1 MYCTV
6 PHCSEGL
13 PLAHVVAT
21 VSAERERK
29 REREGEKQT
38 ESQNRLGRQS
48 GRVIFRTDPT
58 WAKLSCFPS
67 GLTYMEEDAIKDI
80 TSTCWKKLARCES
93 PFIWK
98 MSENQYTN
106 MIQPSGPDRNKWV
119 YTKMNT
125 AQQES
130 QNSHPIFDHTKK

>member
-21 VSAERERK
+21 VSAEREREG
-29 REREGEKQT
+29 EREGEKQT

-58 WAKLSCFPS
+58 WAQLSCFPS
-67 GLTYMEEDAIKDI
+67 GLTYM
-80 TSTCWKKLARCES
+80 WRR
-93 PFIWK
+93 
-98 MSENQYTN
+98 MQ
-106 MIQPSGPDRNKWV
+106 
-119 YTKMNT
+119 
-125 AQQES
+125 
-130 QNSHPIFDHTKK
+130 